1 MPMCIGAWAG
11 EQRQGLGWQLMM
23 LEHQAG
29 VTTATDI
36 TDAGPGASG
45 AG

>member
-1 MPMCIGAWAG
+1 MCIGAWAG
-11 EQRQGLGWQLMM
+11 EQRQGLGGQLMM